1 MYVSFR
7 NRLNGRFPG
16 RTRDHF
22 FFLHLLASS
31 ANFRSTFLSL
41 NQPLLRRELHL
52 HLMQLESRRVKL
64 LFLRAVSPVE
74 TPLLL
79 GHGDEDED
87 ADEGEEEHPAE
98 DRAHDVDQVGRDG
111 GVVEGGRRRGE
122 GVLKR
127 RAGTV

>member
-1 MYVSFR
+1 
-7 NRLNGRFPG
+7 
-16 RTRDHF
+16 
-22 FFLHLLASS
+22 
-31 ANFRSTFLSL
+31 
-41 NQPLLRRELHL
+41 
-52 HLMQLESRRVKL
+52 MQLESRRVEL

-87 ADEGEEEHPAE
+87 PDEAEEEHAAE
-98 DRAHDVDQVGRDG
+98 DRAHDVDQVGGDG

-122 GVLKR
+122 WVLKR